1 MSDLRA
7 ASEYPSLAD
16 QPRTTELQPP
26 PGQTE
31 ADGTHAP
38 RRGGARWT
46 TLLAVFLVVAIGGGA
61 LFVCGFSLR
70 RAAGATPPPRGEK
83 QDLFPPFLDGS
94 QDKNQNIDGT
104 AAPPLL

>member
-16 QPRTTELQPP
+16 QPRTAELQPP
-26 PGQTE
+26 PGQTD

-46 TLLAVFLVVAIGGGA
+46 TLLAVFLVVAIGGA
-61 LFVCGFSLR
+61 AVFLSGFAPR
-70 RAAGATPPPRGEK
+70 RPAGAAPRPSRDNQE
-83 QDLFPPFLDGS
+83 LFPPVSVAPHDN
-94 QDKNQNIDGT
+94 NQNN
-104 AAPPLL
+104 